1 MNLSHFIARRIAF
14 SKYKSFTKV
23 IVRIAIAAI
32 ALSLATMIITTLI
45 ISGFKNEIS
54 SKVFGFW
61 GHIHITDTNINR
73 SFEQIP
79 ISKSE
84 EYIEEIEEIQWLN
97 YQVPVTV
104 LGYEMI
110 GKYTSKRTEGGVKHV
125 QPFVWVAG
133 IIKTKKEFGA
143 IQLKGVDEKFD
154 WDYLPRFII
163 EGERLEFGDE
173 EDNGLIVSKVTAR
186 ALDLKIGQRVQI
198 STLRNNEQ
206 LKRAFVIKGIYNTG
220 LEEYDKRFAIA
231 DLRKTQD
238 MLGWSE
244 DEVSGIEVFVENIAD
259 LDLINEYIYQDIL
272 PARLYSESIRT
283 KFPSIFEWLKLQDI
297 NEDLLL
303 WLMLVVAIINMITAL
318 LILILERTHMIGL
331 LKALGS
337 TNWQIR
343 KIFIYNAAYII
354 FFGLIIGNVLGIGIC
369 FIQDQTHFI
378 TLDEASYYLSYAP
391 IEFNWGAVLL
401 INVFCFLTTVLFL
414 VLPTY
419 IITNINPIKTL
430 RFE

>member
-1 MNLSHFIARRIAF
+1 MNLSHFVARRIAF
-14 SKYKSFTKV
+14 SKSKSFTKV

-45 ISGFKNEIS
+45 ISGFKKEIS

-79 ISKSE
+79 ISKSAD
-84 EYIEEIEEIQWLN
+84 YIDEIVDVEWLE
-97 YQVPVTV
+97 YQVPVSV

-110 GKYTSKRTEGGVKHV
+110 GKYKNKRTIGGVNHV

-133 IIKTKKEFGA
+133 ILSTKKEFGA
-143 IQLKGVDEKFD
+143 IQLKGVDENFD
-154 WDYLPRFII
+154 WDYLPNFIV
-163 EGERLEFGDE
+163 EGEQLQFDD
-173 EDNGLIVSKVTAR
+173 EDNGLIVSKVTAK
-186 ALDLKIGQRVQI
+186 ALELKVGQRVQV
-198 STLRNNEQ
+198 STLRNKEQ

-220 LEEYDKRFAIA
+220 LEEYDRRFAIA
-231 DLRKTQD
+231 DLRKAQNI
-238 MLGWSE
+238 LGWES
-244 DEVSGIEVFVENIAD
+244 DEVTGIEVFLEDIED
-259 LDLINEYIYQDIL
+259 LEIINEYIYNEIL
-272 PARLYSESIRT
+272 PARLYSETIRT

-318 LILILERTHMIGL
+318 LILILERTHMVGL

-354 FFGLIIGNVLGIGIC
+354 FFGLIIGNILGLGIC

-391 IEFNWGAVLL
+391 VRFNWGSVVL
-401 INVFCFLTTVLFL
+401 INFFCFFLTVIFL

>member
-1 MNLSHFIARRIAF
+1 MNISHFIAKRIAF
-14 SKYKSFTKV
+14 SKSKTFTKV

-45 ISGFKNEIS
+45 ISGFKKEIS

-73 SFEQIP
+73 TFEQVP
-79 ISKSE
+79 ISKSD
-84 EYIEEIEEIQWLN
+84 EYIDEIVNIEWVD
-97 YQVPVTV
+97 YQVPVSI

-110 GKYTSKRTEGGVKHV
+110 GKYNSKRTEGGVHHV

-133 IIKTKKEFGA
+133 IISTKKEFGA
-143 IQLKGVDEKFD
+143 IQLKGVDENFD
-154 WDYLPRFII
+154 WDYLPDFII
-163 EGERLEFGDE
+163 EGEPLNFDDE
-173 EDNGLIVSKVTAR
+173 EDNGLIVSKVTAN
-186 ALDLKIGQRVQI
+186 ALELKVGQRVQVGAF
-198 STLRNNEQ
+198 RNKEQ
-206 LKRAFVIKGIYNTG
+206 IKRVFVIKGIYNTG

-231 DLRKTQD
+231 DLRKAQD
-238 MLGWSE
+238 MLGWQE
-244 DEVSGIEVFVENIAD
+244 DEVSGIEIFLENIAD
-259 LDLINEYIYQDIL
+259 LEITNEYVYNYIL
-272 PARLYSESIRT
+272 PARLYSETIRT

-331 LKALGS
+331 LKALGG

-343 KIFIYNAAYII
+343 KIFVYNAAYII
-354 FFGLIIGNVLGIGIC
+354 FFGVIIGNILGLGIC

-391 IEFNWGAVLL
+391 VKFNWSSILL
-401 INVFCFLTTVLFL
+401 INIFCFFTTVLFL
-414 VLPTY
+414 ILPTY
-419 IITNINPIKTL
+419 IVTSINPIKTL

>member
-1 MNLSHFIARRIAF
+1 MNLSHFIAKRIAF
-14 SKYKSFTKV
+14 SKSKSFTKV

-45 ISGFKNEIS
+45 ISGFKKEIS
-54 SKVFGFW
+54 TKVFGFW

-73 SFEQIP
+73 TFEQIP

-84 EYIEEIEEIQWLN
+84 DYIGEIEEIEWLN
-97 YQVPVTV
+97 YQVPVSV

-110 GKYTSKRTEGGVKHV
+110 GKYKSKRTEGGVKHV

-133 IIKTKKEFGA
+133 IIKTKREFGA
-143 IQLKGVDEKFD
+143 IQLKGVDENFD
-154 WDYLPRFII
+154 WETFPDFMV
-163 EGERLEFGDE
+163 EGEKLDLSGE
-173 EDNGLIVSKVTAR
+173 ENNGLIVSKVTAK
-186 ALDLKIGQRVQI
+186 AMQLKVGQRVQV
-198 STLRNNEQ
+198 STLRENEE
-206 LKRAFVIKGIYNTG
+206 LKRVFVIKGIYNTG

-231 DLRKTQD
+231 DSRKIQN
-238 MLGWSE
+238 MLDWDE
-244 DEVSGIEVFVENIAD
+244 DEVSGIEVFIEDIAD
-259 LDLINEYIYQDIL
+259 LDLINEYIYNEIL
-272 PARLYSESIRT
+272 PARLYSETIRT

-303 WLMLVVAIINMITAL
+303 WLMLIVAIINMITAL

-343 KIFIYNAAYII
+343 KIFVYNAAYII
-354 FFGLIIGNVLGIGIC
+354 FFGLVIGNMLGLGIC

-391 IEFNWGAVLL
+391 VQFNWGSVLL

-419 IITNINPIKTL
+419 IITNINPVKTL
-430 RFE
+430 RFD

>member
-14 SKYKSFTKV
+14 SKSKTFTKV

-45 ISGFKNEIS
+45 ISGFKKEIS

-73 SFEQIP
+73 TFEQVP
-79 ISKSE
+79 ISKSD
-84 EYIEEIEEIQWLN
+84 EYIHEIENIEWLE
-97 YQVPVTV
+97 YQVPVSV
-104 LGYEMI
+104 LGYEMV
-110 GKYTSKRTEGGVKHV
+110 GKYKNKKTIGGVKHV

-133 IIKTKKEFGA
+133 IIRTKNEYGA
-143 IQLKGVDEKFD
+143 IQLKGVDDNFD
-154 WDYLPRFII
+154 WDYLPNFIV
-163 EGERLEFGDE
+163 EGEQLQFDNDQ
-173 EDNGLIVSKVTAR
+173 DNGLIVSKVTAK
-186 ALDLKIGQRVQI
+186 AMQLKVGQRVQV
-198 STLRNNEQ
+198 STLRNKEQ
-206 LKRAFVIKGIYNTG
+206 LKRAFVVKGIYNTG

-231 DLRKTQD
+231 DLRKTQN
-238 MLGWSE
+238 MLGWEE
-244 DEVSGIEVFVENIAD
+244 DDVSGIEVFLEDIAD
-259 LDLINEYIYQDIL
+259 LDITNEYIYNEIL
-272 PARLYSESIRT
+272 PARLYSETIRT

-318 LILILERTHMIGL
+318 LILILERTHMIGV

-343 KIFIYNAAYII
+343 KVFVYNAAYII
-354 FFGLIIGNVLGIGIC
+354 FFGLIIGNILGLGIC
-369 FIQDQTHFI
+369 FVQDQTHFI

-391 IEFNWGAVLL
+391 VKFNWGSVIL
-401 INVFCFLTTVLFL
+401 INIFCFYTTVLFL

>member
-1 MNLSHFIARRIAF
+1 MNLSHFIAKRIAF
-14 SKYKSFTKV
+14 SKSKSFTKV

-73 SFEQIP
+73 SLEQIP
-79 ISKSE
+79 ISKSDD
-84 EYIEEIEEIQWLN
+84 YIEEIEEIEWIN
-97 YQVPVTV
+97 YQVPATV
-104 LGYEMI
+104 LGYEVI
-110 GKYTSKRTEGGVKHV
+110 GKYNSKRTLGGVKHV

-154 WDYLPRFII
+154 WDYLPEFIV
-163 EGERLEFGDE
+163 EGEQLEYGE
-173 EDNGLIVSKVTAR
+173 EADNGLIVSKVTAR
-186 ALDLKIGQRVQI
+186 AMDLKVGQRVQV
-198 STLRNNEQ
+198 STLRNNEE

-220 LEEYDKRFAIA
+220 LEEYDKKFAIA
-231 DLRKTQD
+231 DLRKTQN
-238 MLGWSE
+238 MLGWE
-244 DEVSGIEVFVENIAD
+244 HDDVTGIEVFVEEIED
-259 LDLINEYIYQDIL
+259 LDLINEYVYQEIL
-272 PARLYSESIRT
+272 PARLYSETIRT

-354 FFGLIIGNVLGIGIC
+354 FFGLVIGNILGLGIC

-391 IEFNWGAVLL
+391 VKFNWGSVLL
-401 INVFCFLTTVLFL
+401 INVFCFFLTVIFL

>member
-1 MNLSHFIARRIAF
+1 MNLSHFIASRIAF
-14 SKYKSFTKV
+14 SKSKSFTKV

-45 ISGFKNEIS
+45 ISGFKKEIS

-79 ISKSE
+79 ISKSDD
-84 EYIEEIEEIQWLN
+84 YIAEIEDIEWIE
-97 YQVPVTV
+97 YQVPVNV

-110 GKYTSKRTEGGVKHV
+110 GKYKSKRTEGGVAHV
-125 QPFVWVAG
+125 QPFTWVAG
-133 IIKTKKEFGA
+133 IISTKNEFGA
-143 IQLKGVDEKFD
+143 IQLKGVDDNFD
-154 WDYLPRFII
+154 WEYLPDFIV
-163 EGERLEFGDE
+163 EGEKLNFDVE
-173 EDNGLIVSKVTAR
+173 EDNGLIVSRVTAK
-186 ALDLKIGQRVQI
+186 ALQLKIGQRVQV

-231 DLRKTQD
+231 DLRKTQN
-238 MLGWSE
+238 MLGWGE
-244 DEVSGIEVFVENIAD
+244 DEVSGIEVFLDDIAD
-259 LDLINEYIYQDIL
+259 LDITNEYIYQNIL
-272 PARLYSESIRT
+272 PARLYSETIRT

-303 WLMLVVAIINMITAL
+303 WLMLVVAIINMVTAL

-337 TNWQIR
+337 SNWQIR
-343 KIFIYNAAYII
+343 KVFIYNAAYII
-354 FFGLIIGNVLGIGIC
+354 FFGLIIGNFLGLGIC
-369 FIQDQTHFI
+369 FLQDQTHFI

-391 IEFNWGAVLL
+391 VKFNWGSVML
-401 INVFCFLTTVLFL
+401 INIFCFFTTVIFL
-414 VLPTY
+414 ILPTY
-419 IITNINPIKTL
+419 IVTNIDPIKTI

>member
-14 SKYKSFTKV
+14 SKSRTFTKV

-45 ISGFKNEIS
+45 ISGFKQEIS

-61 GHIHITDTNINR
+61 GHIHVTDTNINR
-73 SFEQIP
+73 TFEQVP

-84 EYIEEIEEIQWLN
+84 DYVDEILDLEWVE
-97 YQVPVTV
+97 YQVPVEI
-104 LGYEMI
+104 LGQELE
-110 GKYTSKRTEGGVKHV
+110 GKYKSKRTIGGVRHV
-125 QPFVWVAG
+125 QPFIWVAG
-133 IIKTKKEFGA
+133 ILNTKKEFEA
-143 IQLKGVDEKFD
+143 ISLKGVDENFD
-154 WDYLPRFII
+154 WDYLPNFIV
-163 EGERLEFGDE
+163 EGEPLDFDDE
-173 EDNGLIVSKVTAR
+173 MDNGLVVSRVTAR
-186 ALDLKIGQRVQI
+186 ALKLKVGQRI
-198 STLRNNEQ
+198 RFTTLRDNEQ

-231 DLRKTQD
+231 DLRKTQN
-238 MLGWSE
+238 MMGWGS
-244 DEVSGIEVFVENIAD
+244 DDVTGIEVFLEDIAD
-259 LDLINEYIYQDIL
+259 LEFMNEYIYQYIL
-272 PARLYSESIRT
+272 PARLYSETISS

-318 LILILERTHMIGL
+318 LILILERTHMVGL

-337 TNWQIR
+337 SNWQIR
-343 KIFIYNAAYII
+343 KIFVYNAAYII
-354 FFGLIIGNVLGIGIC
+354 FFGLVIGNFLGLGIC
-369 FIQDQTHFI
+369 VLQDMTHFI

-391 IEFNWGAVLL
+391 VKFNWGSVIL
-401 INVFCFLTTVLFL
+401 INVTCFLVTVLFL
-414 VLPTY
+414 ILPTY
-419 IITNINPIKTL
+419 IITGIDPIKTL

>member
-1 MNLSHFIARRIAF
+1 MNLSHFIAKRIAF
-14 SKYKSFTKV
+14 SKSQSFTKV

-45 ISGFKNEIS
+45 ISGFKKEIS

-79 ISKSE
+79 ISKSDS
-84 EYIEEIEEIQWLN
+84 YINEIVDIEWLE
-97 YQVPVTV
+97 YQVPVNV
-104 LGYEMI
+104 LGFEMKD
-110 GKYTSKRTEGGVKHV
+110 KYKSKRTEGGVAHV
-125 QPFVWVAG
+125 QPFTWVAG
-133 IIKTKKEFGA
+133 IISTKREFGA
-143 IQLKGVDEKFD
+143 IQLKGVDENFD
-154 WDYLPRFII
+154 WDYLPNFIV
-163 EGERLEFGDE
+163 EGEPLSFED
-173 EDNGLIVSKVTAR
+173 EDNGLIVSKVTSK
-186 ALDLKIGQRVQI
+186 ALNLKVGQRVQV

-231 DLRKTQD
+231 DLRKTQN
-238 MLGWSE
+238 MLGWGE
-244 DEVSGIEVFVENIAD
+244 DDVSGIEVFLEDIAD
-259 LDLINEYIYQDIL
+259 LDIINEYVYNDIL
-272 PARLYSESIRT
+272 PARLYSETIRT

-318 LILILERTHMIGL
+318 LILILERTHMIGV

-337 TNWQIR
+337 SNWQIR
-343 KIFIYNAAYII
+343 KIFLYNAAYII
-354 FFGLIIGNVLGIGIC
+354 FFGLIIGNILGLGIC
-369 FIQDQTHFI
+369 YIQDLTHFI
-378 TLDEASYYLSYAP
+378 TLDEASYYLAYAP
-391 IEFNWGAVLL
+391 VKFNWEAVAL
-401 INVFCFLTTVLFL
+401 INIFCFFLTVLFL

>member
-1 MNLSHFIARRIAF
+1 MNLSHFIAQRIAF
-14 SKYKSFTKV
+14 SKSRSFTRV

-32 ALSLATMIITTLI
+32 ALSLATMLITTLI
-45 ISGFKNEIS
+45 ISGFKKEIS

-73 SFEQIP
+73 TFEQVP
-79 ISKSE
+79 ISKSDD
-84 EYIEEIEEIQWLN
+84 YIDEIVDIEWLE
-97 YQVPVTV
+97 YQVPFNI

-110 GKYTSKRTEGGVKHV
+110 GKYQNKRTAGGVRHV
-125 QPFVWVAG
+125 QPYVWVAG
-133 IIKTKKEFGA
+133 LLSTKKEFGA
-143 IQLKGVDEKFD
+143 IQLKGVDENFD
-154 WDYLPRFII
+154 WDYLPQFIV
-163 EGERLEFGDE
+163 EGEPLKFDDE
-173 EDNGLIVSKVTAR
+173 KDNGLIVSRVTSKALELKV
-186 ALDLKIGQRVQI
+186 GQRVQV

-220 LEEYDKRFAIA
+220 LEEYDKLFAIA
-231 DLRKTQD
+231 DLRKTQN
-238 MLGWSE
+238 MLGWEE
-244 DEVSGIEVFVENIAD
+244 DQVSGIEVFLEDIAD
-259 LDLINEYIYQDIL
+259 LDLINEYVYNQIL
-272 PARLYSESIRT
+272 PARFYSQSIRS

-303 WLMLVVAIINMITAL
+303 GLMLVVAIINMITAL

-331 LKALGS
+331 LKSLGS

-343 KIFIYNAAYII
+343 KVFVYNAAYII
-354 FFGLIIGNVLGIGIC
+354 LYGLVIGNVLGLGIC

-391 IEFNWGAVLL
+391 VKFNWGSVLL
-401 INVFCFLTTVLFL
+401 INLSCFFITVFFL

-419 IITNINPIKTL
+419 IITRIDPIKTL

>member
-14 SKYKSFTKV
+14 SKSKSFTKV

-32 ALSLATMIITTLI
+32 ALSLATMLITTLI
-45 ISGFKNEIS
+45 ISGFKKEIS

-73 SFEQIP
+73 TFEQVP

-84 EYIEEIEEIQWLN
+84 PYIEEIEEIEWLN
-97 YQVPVTV
+97 YQVPVNL
-104 LGYEMI
+104 LGYELI
-110 GKYTSKRTEGGVKHV
+110 GKYKAKRTNGGVAHV
-125 QPFVWVAG
+125 QPFTWVAG
-133 IIKTKKEFGA
+133 IISTKKEFGA

-154 WDYLPRFII
+154 WDYLPNFLI
-163 EGERLEFGDE
+163 EGEELSFD
-173 EDNGLIVSKVTAR
+173 DDDDSGLIVSKVTAK
-186 ALDLKIGQRVQI
+186 ALQLKVGQRVQF
-198 STLRNNEQ
+198 STIRDNDQ

-238 MLGWSE
+238 MLGWGS
-244 DEVSGIEVFVENIAD
+244 DDVSGVEVFLEDIED
-259 LDLINEYIYQDIL
+259 LDITNEYIYNDIL
-272 PARLYSESIRT
+272 PARLYSETIRT

-343 KIFIYNAAYII
+343 KIFVFNAAYII
-354 FFGLIIGNVLGIGIC
+354 FFGLILGNILGLGIC

-391 IEFNWGAVLL
+391 VQFNWGAVFL
-401 INVFCFLTTVLFL
+401 INLFCFFITVIFL
-414 VLPTY
+414 ILPTY
-419 IITNINPIKTL
+419 IVTGIDPIKTL

>member
-1 MNLSHFIARRIAF
+1 MNLSHFIAKRIAF
-14 SKYKSFTKV
+14 SKSKSFTKV

-32 ALSLATMIITTLI
+32 ALSLATMLITTLI
-45 ISGFKNEIS
+45 ISGFKKEIS

-84 EYIEEIEEIQWLN
+84 DYIEKIEEIEWLN

-110 GKYTSKRTEGGVKHV
+110 GKYKIKRTKGGVAHV
-125 QPFVWVAG
+125 QPFTWVAG
-133 IIKTKKEFGA
+133 IISTKKEFGA
-143 IQLKGVDEKFD
+143 IQLKGVDENFD
-154 WDYLPRFII
+154 WDYLPNFLV
-163 EGERLEFGDE
+163 EGEELKFGDDD
-173 EDNGLIVSKVTAR
+173 DNGIVVSRVTAR
-186 ALDLKIGQRVQI
+186 ALQLKVGQRI
-198 STLRNNEQ
+198 RFSTIMNNEQ
-206 LKRAFVIKGIYNTG
+206 QKRVFVVKGIYNTG

-231 DLRKTQD
+231 DLRKTQA
-238 MLGWSE
+238 MLGWGS
-244 DEVSGIEVFVENIAD
+244 DDVSGIEVFLEDIED
-259 LDLINEYIYQDIL
+259 LDITNEYIYNHIL
-272 PARLYSESIRT
+272 PARLYSETIRT

-303 WLMLVVAIINMITAL
+303 WLMLIVAIINMITAL

-337 TNWQIR
+337 SNWQIR
-343 KIFIYNAAYII
+343 KIFVYNAAYII
-354 FFGLIIGNVLGIGIC
+354 FFGLIIGNILGLGIC
-369 FIQDQTHFI
+369 FLQDQTHFI

-391 IEFNWGAVLL
+391 VQFNWGAIL
-401 INVFCFLTTVLFL
+401 IINLFCFFTTVLFL
-414 VLPTY
+414 ILPTY
-419 IITNINPIKTL
+419 IVTSIDPIKTL

>member
-1 MNLSHFIARRIAF
+1 MNLPHFVARRIAF
-14 SKYKSFTKV
+14 SRSKSFTKV

-45 ISGFKNEIS
+45 IGGFKKEIS

-73 SFEQIP
+73 TFEQIP
-79 ISKSE
+79 ISKSAD
-84 EYIEEIEEIQWLN
+84 YIDKIVEIEWLN
-97 YQVPVTV
+97 YQVPVSV
-104 LGYEMI
+104 LGFEMI
-110 GKYTSKRTEGGVKHV
+110 GKYKIKRTAGGVRHV
-125 QPFVWVAG
+125 QPFAWSAG

-143 IQLKGVDEKFD
+143 VQLKGVDESFD
-154 WDYLPRFII
+154 WQYLPDFIV
-163 EGERLEFGDE
+163 EGEPLDFNDE
-173 EDNGLIVSKVTAR
+173 NDNGLIVSKVMAR
-186 ALDLKIGQRVQI
+186 ALELKIGQRVQV
-198 STLRNNEQ
+198 STLRENKE

-220 LEEYDKRFAIA
+220 LEEYDKKFAIA
-231 DLRKTQD
+231 DLRKIQG
-238 MLGWSE
+238 MLDWGS
-244 DEVSGIEVFVENIAD
+244 DEVSGIEVFLDEIED
-259 LDLINEYIYQDIL
+259 LELVNEYIYNEIL
-272 PARLYSESIRT
+272 PARLYSETIRT

-343 KIFIYNAAYII
+343 KIFVYNAAYII
-354 FFGLIIGNVLGIGIC
+354 LFGLLIGNILGLGIC
-369 FIQDQTHFI
+369 FLQDQTHFI

-391 IEFNWGAVLL
+391 VQFNWFSILL
-401 INVFCFLTTVLFL
+401 VNVFCFFTTVVFL
-414 VLPTY
+414 ILPTY
-419 IITNINPIKTL
+419 IVTSINPIKTL

>member
-1 MNLSHFIARRIAF
+1 MNLAHFIARRIAF
-14 SKYKSFTKV
+14 SKSKSFTKV

-45 ISGFKNEIS
+45 ISGFKKEIS

-73 SFEQIP
+73 TFEQVP
-79 ISKSE
+79 ISKSD
-84 EYIEEIEEIQWLN
+84 EYIAEIMDIKWLE
-97 YQVPVTV
+97 YQVPVSV

-110 GKYTSKRTEGGVKHV
+110 GKYKSKRTEGGVNHV

-133 IIKTKKEFGA
+133 ILSTKKEFGA
-143 IQLKGVDEKFD
+143 IQLKGVDENFD
-154 WDYLPRFII
+154 WDYLPDFIV
-163 EGERLEFGDE
+163 EGEPLQFGD
-173 EDNGLIVSKVTAR
+173 EDNGLIVSKVTAK
-186 ALDLKIGQRVQI
+186 ALELKVGQRVQV

-231 DLRKTQD
+231 DLRKTQN
-238 MLGWSE
+238 MMGWE
-244 DEVSGIEVFVENIAD
+244 GDQVSGIEVFLEDIAD
-259 LDLINEYIYQDIL
+259 LDIINEYIYNDVL
-272 PARLYSESIRT
+272 PARLYSETIRT

-303 WLMLVVAIINMITAL
+303 WLMLIVAIINMITAL
-318 LILILERTHMIGL
+318 LILILERTHMIGI
-331 LKALGS
+331 LKALGG

-354 FFGLIIGNVLGIGIC
+354 FFGLIIGNILGLGIC

-378 TLDEASYYLSYAP
+378 ALDEASYYLSFAP
-391 IEFNWGAVLL
+391 VQFNWSSILL
-401 INVFCFLTTVLFL
+401 INVLCFFVTVLFL

-419 IITNINPIKTL
+419 IITNINPIKTI